1 MAPSRAAAAML
12 AMLAV
17 LCRLGTVAADP
28 RTPQLAPSRSDREDE
43 HRLDVQRHELDHGG
57 GLPVAVATPPP
68 HDPANRQRVV
78 GLGLLAVGA
87 GSLVISGVAY
97 GASQPDGS
105 TTTAKV
111 FFGLAVV
118 SGILG
123 FSLVLSSRKAPPVTV
138 APAAGSGSVGFV
150 LSGSL

>member
-17 LCRLGTVAADP
+17 LCRLGAADP

-57 GLPVAVATPPP
+57 VLPVAVATPSPQE
-68 HDPANRQRVV
+68 PANRQRVV
-78 GLGLLAVGA
+78 GLALLAVGA
-87 GSLVISGVAY
+87 GSLVVSGVAY
-97 GASQPDGS
+97 GASEPDGS
-105 TTTAKV
+105 TTAAKA

-118 SGILG
+118 TGVLG
-123 FSLVLSSRKAPPVTV
+123 FSLVLSSRKAPPITV
-138 APAAGSGSVGFV
+138 APAAGSGTIGFV